1 MNDRAG
7 TERKLELPVLDKCF
21 IWNTHDAK
29 LFKVVEPEPTLLLL
43 EEFYADSERTGGLY
57 RTFTDLKPSLSAMT
71 EQQKVRLT
79 TWLID
84 QRSQGDEVPM
94 VTEKVLKY
102 TENRRAL
109 QPHERAERLL
119 RYLASQIDTIEAG
132 TSVTENTFAAYAWS
146 ESTKWEEVVYLLNYL
161 RDNGWLIDTGTNNK
175 IFKET
180 GLVIGV
186 ITVEG
191 YSKIADD
198 LINTVSSQAFVAL
211 WFNSEL
217 DSVYDQAIVPAVEAA
232 GYTLYRADREHFLG
246 KIDDQVIAEIRRSR
260 FLIAD
265 MTHGDK
271 GARGSVYF
279 EAGFAFG
286 LGLPVIYTCRNDML
300 DKLHFDT
307 RQYPHIGWNHEDLRT
322 FRLNLENRIRAS
334 IT

>member
-1 MNDRAG
+1 MTDHAEAKRM
-7 TERKLELPVLDKCF
+7 LSLPVLDKCF
-21 IWNTHDAK
+21 IWNTHDAE
-29 LFKVVEPEPTLLLL
+29 LYKVVEPEPSPLLP
-43 EEFYADSERTGGLY
+43 EEYYVESDRTGGPY
-57 RTFTDLKPSLSAMT
+57 RTFTEFKPRLSALT
-71 EQQKVRLT
+71 EQQKARLT

-84 QRSQGDEVPM
+84 QRNQGVEVPL
-94 VTEKVLKY
+94 VTEELLDY
-102 TENRRAL
+102 TENRRNL

-132 TSVTENTFAAYAWS
+132 ASVTENTFPAYAWS

-161 RDNGWLIDTGTNNK
+161 SDSGWLSDTGTNNR

-211 WFNSEL
+211 WFSPVL
-217 DSVYDQAIVPAVEAA
+217 DPVYDQAIVPAVEAA
-232 GYTLYRADREHFLG
+232 GFTPYRADREHFLG

-286 LGLPVIYTCRNDML
+286 LGLPVIYTCRDDML

-307 RQYPHIGWNHEDLRT
+307 RQYPHIDWNHEDLGT
-322 FRLNLENRIRAS
+322 FRFKLENRIRAS